1 MEYHESVPSD
11 TMIIRE
17 LFGLYR
23 MSFGS
28 DFELDFGGGNLQLNG
43 DRSTRRAAVTLPVLI
58 HPSSTAWGLEYRP
71 AWADGVNDYD
81 VALLYTKGA
90 VSFKGGYRW
99 VISPHD
105 SLNGPYLGMSWR
117 L

>member
-1 MEYHESVPSD
+1 
-11 TMIIRE
+11 
-17 LFGLYR
+17 
-23 MSFGS
+23 
-28 DFELDFGGGNLQLNG
+28 
-43 DRSTRRAAVTLPVLI
+43 
-58 HPSSTAWGLEYRP
+58 LEYRP